1 MRKRCRKEWRY
12 IMADTKVAGVF
23 SSADEIIGKAADA
36 SSAESYIVVCR
47 DSEEADKLKE
57 KTGLQVEMV
66 KHAPSSDGP
75 VFRNLATAFEQ
86 DGEEPALSRVLGRLS
101 NLGLSELDAREVL
114 GYAED
119 GLLVLLK
126 TN

>member
-1 MRKRCRKEWRY
+1 
-12 IMADTKVAGVF
+12 MAESKVAGVF
-23 SSADEIIGKAADA
+23 SSADEIIRKAADD

-47 DSEEADKLKE
+47 DSEEGDKLKE

-66 KHAPSSDGP
+66 KHSPSNDGP

-86 DGEEPALSRVLGRLS
+86 DGEDSALSSVLGRLS
-101 NLGLSELDAREVL
+101 DFGLSDLDAREVL

-119 GLLVLLK
+119 GLLVLLR

>member
-12 IMADTKVAGVF
+12 IMAESKVAGVF
-23 SSADEIIGKAADA
+23 SSASEIIRKVEDTA
-36 SSAESYIVVCR
+36 SAEGFIVVGR
-47 DSEEADKLKE
+47 VGEEADKLKE

-66 KHAPSSDGP
+66 KNSPSNDGP

-86 DGEEPALSRVLGRLS
+86 DGEDPALSRVLGRLS
-101 NLGLSELDAREVL
+101 DLGLSDLDAREVL